1 MWMRLNC
8 GGVSGGENTWET
20 PDADLVKMVLGGKN
34 DAFAILITR
43 HKRLI
48 YNVIYNMINDREEIN
63 DIAQEVFIKIY
74 RSLDKYN
81 PRI

>member
-1 MWMRLNC
+1 
-8 GGVSGGENTWET
+8 
-20 PDADLVKMVLGGKN
+20 VKILG
-34 DAFAILITR
+34 FAILITR

-81 PRI
+81 PLLP